1 MKTAPVGDD
10 AVWRALAHP
19 LRRAVLDVLRDGP
32 RTTGE
37 LVAALGPHARS
48 RHVVVQHLA
57 VLRTADLVRV
67 EPRGRRRV
75 NHLNPVPIQRIHERW
90 VSRYEANWLAA
101 LVGLKATVERA
112 VPAGTTQAARRGHEP
127 DEEGRDVG

>member
-1 MKTAPVGDD
+1 M
-10 AVWRALAHP
+10 
-19 LRRAVLDVLRDGP
+19 LDVLRDGP

-37 LVAALGPHARS
+37 VVAALGDAG

-57 VLRTADLVRV
+57 VLREAGLVRV
-67 EPRGRRRV
+67 ERRGRQRV

-90 VSRYEANWLAA
+90 VSHYEANWLAA

-112 VPAGTTQAARRGHEP
+112 GAGRN
-127 DEEGRDVG
+127 EEDQDVG

>member
-1 MKTAPVGDD
+1 MDLSPVEGFSPAEDDD

-19 LRRAVLDVLRDGP
+19 LRRRILDVLRDGP
-32 RTTGE
+32 RTTGQ
-37 LVAALGPHARS
+37 VVDALGQAG

-57 VLRTADLVRV
+57 VLREADLVRV
-67 EPRGRRRV
+67 EPRGRQRV
-75 NHLNPVPIQRIHERW
+75 NHLNPVPIQHIHERW

-112 VPAGTTQAARRGHEP
+112 NPARSGND